1 MKPRVLLA
9 IPMEIVR
16 QGVVTLCG
24 SFSLFKNLDFV
35 ERFLRIA
42 VSLFSFSCSDV
53 AATHRSTSC
62 ALLLGL
68 LNFAL
73 PARVATRLPVA
84 CGTSGRPTC

>member
-1 MKPRVLLA
+1 
-9 IPMEIVR
+9 
-16 QGVVTLCG
+16 
-24 SFSLFKNLDFV
+24 
-35 ERFLRIA
+35 LRIA